1 MNIDTNKPTLPL
13 PQQRCLD
20 KHQAAAYLGIG
31 VTLLT
36 QIGPQPVKFGRR
48 RVYDR
53 LDLDKWLEEYNDK
66 VLSQNTNF
74 DKSILTIN
82 MKMTYFNSASSKFLL
97 DILLEFMKFHSKGN
111 KVEINWYYEE
121 GDDEI
126 QESGEEI
133 SDMLGYP
140 FSFISYKP

>member
-1 MNIDTNKPTLPL
+1 MEPLYIEPTEFTPKVFFD
-13 PQQRCLD
+13 PENSVFEISGFSRPENV
-20 KHQAAAYLGIG
+20 IG
-31 VTLLT
+31 FYRPIL
-36 QIGPQPVKFGRR
+36 
-48 RVYDR
+48 
-53 LDLDKWLEEYNDK
+53 KWLEEYNER
-66 VLSQNTNF
+66 VLSQNINF

-111 KVEINWYYEE
+111 KVEINWYYED

-140 FSFISYKP
+140 FNFISYKP

>member
-1 MNIDTNKPTLPL
+1 MEPLYTEPTEFTPKVFFD
-13 PQQRCLD
+13 PENSVFEISGFSRPENV
-20 KHQAAAYLGIG
+20 IG
-31 VTLLT
+31 FYRPIL
-36 QIGPQPVKFGRR
+36 
-48 RVYDR
+48 
-53 LDLDKWLEEYNDK
+53 KWLEEYNEK
-66 VLSQNTNF
+66 VLSQNIDF

-111 KVEINWYYEE
+111 KVEINWYYED

-133 SDMLGYP
+133 SDMLGYT
-140 FSFISYKP
+140 FNFISYKP

>member
-1 MNIDTNKPTLPL
+1 MEPLYIEPTEFTPKVFFD
-13 PQQRCLD
+13 PENSIFEISGFSRPENV
-20 KHQAAAYLGIG
+20 IG
-31 VTLLT
+31 FYRPIL
-36 QIGPQPVKFGRR
+36 
-48 RVYDR
+48 
-53 LDLDKWLEEYNDK
+53 KWLEEYNEK
-66 VLSQNTNF
+66 VLSQNLDF
-74 DKSILTIN
+74 SKSLLTIN

-111 KVEINWYYEE
+111 KVEVNWFYED

-140 FSFISYKP
+140 FNFISYQP